1 MSRIGSAFQ
10 SFFSI
15 LFEGTL
21 PEDVAR
27 EFGYVRK
34 SASAAKAAEPPP
46 APPKPALLPADGA
59 VQLLG
64 ILQRDGRLVDFLME
78 DVTAYTDAQVGAA
91 ARVVHA
97 GCKSVVQQHFGI
109 KPVREEA
116 EGSAVRVEP
125 GYAADEYRLVGK
137 IRGEAPFSGTLV
149 HRGWRVEW
157 VKLARVLRQ
166 DDRLPTLAPAEVEL
180 K

>member
-15 LFEGTL
+15 LFQGTL

-34 SASAAKAAEPPP
+34 GASAAKAAEPPT

-78 DVTAYTDAQVGAA
+78 DITGADDEQVGAA
-91 ARVVHA
+91 VRNMQEQCRSALQRYVRLTPVIDGVEGAFTKVDTNDPAVVKLLGNVPASGKVPGGLLRHKGWRA
-97 GCKSVVQQHFGI
+97 EKVDLPALKPGRNNSVV
-109 KPVREEA
+109 
-116 EGSAVRVEP
+116 
-125 GYAADEYRLVGK
+125 
-137 IRGEAPFSGTLV
+137 
-149 HRGWRVEW
+149 
-157 VKLARVLRQ
+157 
-166 DDRLPTLAPAEVEL
+166 APAEVEIE
-180 K
+180 